1 MENLLVNKVAAVKEV
16 RQAAEY
22 QRKTGL
28 YLTGL
33 AGSSKPVFFAAA
45 DKLLGGK
52 GSMAFVTASREEIRT
67 YRRELNYLYPDLPMQ
82 ELYPVSL
89 PRVQADT
96 QSLELQA
103 GRAAALRFL
112 SGEERGIVF
121 ITAEGAAAKATA
133 SERYVRQGAAARCWR
148 GARTA

>member
-22 QRKTGL
+22 QKKKQACI
-28 YLTGL
+28 LTGL

-52 GSMAFVTASREEIRT
+52 GSMAFITASREEIRT

-103 GRAAALRFL
+103 GRAAALRF
-112 SGEERGIVF
+112 
-121 ITAEGAAAKATA
+121 
-133 SERYVRQGAAARCWR
+133 
-148 GARTA
+148 

>member
-22 QRKTGL
+22 QKKNQACI
-28 YLTGL
+28 LTGL

-52 GSMAFVTASREEIRT
+52 GSMAFITASREEIRT

-121 ITAEGAAAKATA
+121 ITAEALQQKQLRPSGMSGKAL
-133 SERYVRQGAAARCWR
+133 SARS
-148 GARTA
+148 TNSVI